1 MKQRIIIIG
10 GMGPQASLEL
20 HRRMIQQ
27 ALANGAKAGTD
38 FPHIAHLSLP
48 VPDFIANESRRS
60 ETLEIIINEL
70 KNIDA
75 SMDDVIII
83 ACNTAH
89 LLQLDIERRL
99 NIRITSMV
107 DATIDYVSRHYKTIR
122 LLASPTT
129 IRTGLYDKP
138 LKAAGVTVLT
148 PDKDEEQALE
158 VIIRAVISGQA
169 IPQSALYKIPI
180 ITQSEQANTVNYI
193 NNYPSSP
200 PVLLGCTE
208 LSCAFAEKPNTID
221 PMNILINHL
230 ATRGVL

>member
-27 ALANGAKAGTD
+27 ALADGAKDGTD
-38 FPHIAHLSLP
+38 FPHIVHLSLP

-60 ETLEIIINEL
+60 EALEIIINEL
-70 KNIDA
+70 KDIAA

-89 LLQLDIERRL
+89 LLQPDIEQRL

-107 DATIDYVSRHYKTIR
+107 DAAIDYVSRHYKTIR

-129 IRTGLYDKP
+129 IHTGLYDKP

-158 VIIRAVISGQA
+158 VIIRAVISDQA
-169 IPQSALYKIPI
+169 IPQSVLDKIPTT
-180 ITQSEQANTVNYI
+180 TQYEQANAVSYI
-193 NNYPSSP
+193 NNCPSSP
-200 PVLLGCTE
+200 PILLGCTE

-221 PMNILINHL
+221 PINILL
-230 ATRGVL
+230 RYLTTKGVL

>member
-27 ALANGAKAGTD
+27 ALADGAKDGAD
-38 FPHIAHLSLP
+38 FPHIVHLSLP

-60 ETLEIIINEL
+60 EALKIIINEL

-89 LLQLDIERRL
+89 LLQPDIEQRL

-107 DATIDYVSRHYKTIR
+107 DAAIDYVSRHYKTI
-122 LLASPTT
+122 PQ
-129 IRTGLYDKP
+129 
-138 LKAAGVTVLT
+138 AAL
-148 PDKDEEQALE
+148 D
-158 VIIRAVISGQA
+158 
-169 IPQSALYKIPI
+169 KIPI
-180 ITQSEQANTVNYI
+180 TTQYEQAKAVNYI
-193 NNYPSSP
+193 NNCPSSP

-221 PMNILINHL
+221 PMNILL
-230 ATRGVL
+230 RYLTTKGVL

>member
-27 ALANGAKAGTD
+27 ALADGAKDGTD
-38 FPHIAHLSLP
+38 FPHIVHLSLP

-60 ETLEIIINEL
+60 EALEIIINEL

-75 SMDDVIII
+75 SMGDVIII

-89 LLQLDIERRL
+89 LLQPDIEQRL

-107 DATIDYVSRHYKTIR
+107 DAAIDYVSRHYKTIR

-158 VIIRAVISGQA
+158 VIIRVVISGQTISQA
-169 IPQSALYKIPI
+169 ALDKIPI
-180 ITQSEQANTVNYI
+180 IAQYEQAKAVNYI

-200 PVLLGCTE
+200 PILLGCTE

-221 PMNILINHL
+221 PMNILLRYLTIK
-230 ATRGVL
+230 GVL

>member
-27 ALANGAKAGTD
+27 ALANGAKDGTD
-38 FPHIAHLSLP
+38 FPHIVHLSLP

-60 ETLEIIINEL
+60 EALEIIINEL
-70 KNIDA
+70 KSIST

-89 LLQLDIERRL
+89 LLQPDIEKRL

-107 DATIDYVSRHYKTIR
+107 DAAIDYVSRHHKTTR

-138 LKAAGVTVLT
+138 LKAAGVAVLT
-148 PDKDEEQALE
+148 PDEDEEQALE
-158 VIIRAVISGQA
+158 LIIRAVISGQA
-169 IPQSALYKIPI
+169 IPQSALDKIPI
-180 ITQSEQANTVNYI
+180 TIQSEQANAANY
-193 NNYPSSP
+193 P

-221 PMNILINHL
+221 PMNILL
-230 ATRGVL
+230 RYLTTKGVL